1 MSCRCRRRRPCSTRR
16 FATSFLF
23 STRLDVSSSSSFVVV
38 VFVVVVVTK
47 NTPYRGVTARWACP
61 LTALLPCTFTV
72 LVSSTLSLSTHIKT
86 SIPWCDRPFGPSPNG
101 GSPRLASLPCRTLR
115 HGSRLKT
122 CIVDVQRFVLS
133 SYLVCFTCRRR
144 RRCRPVRLDV
154 LSTPFLLLT
163 DSTRLVVVVFVV
175 IVCCCSR
182 RALQPVR

>member
-1 MSCRCRRRRPCSTRR
+1 MTTRPWRRPPAVRAFLSALPFTLLYLYLYVTYICCRRRRPVRLDALSTP
-16 FATSFLF
+16 FLF

-38 VFVVVVVTK
+38 VFVVVAVT
-47 NTPYRGVTARWACP
+47 P
-61 LTALLPCTFTV
+61 
-72 LVSSTLSLSTHIKT
+72 KT

-133 SYLVCFTCRRR
+133 SYLVCFTCRRC
-144 RRCRPVRLDV
+144 RRCRPVRLDA

-175 IVCCCSR
+175 VVCCCSR